1 MNFFISHYQVTSDT
15 GMTVYRFIYV
25 NEAREVNVV
34 SVKGR
39 GGMRAFLAVS
49 GAELLDNSVNI
60 WHKAKS
66 LREIISQQA

>member
-1 MNFFISHYQVTSDT
+1 MEFFISHYQVTSDT
-15 GMTVYRFIYV
+15 GMTVYRFIYI
-25 NEAREVNVV
+25 NAAREVNVV

-49 GAELLDNSVNI
+49 GAEQLDNSVNI

-66 LREIISQQA
+66 VQEFINQQA